1 MIDRIKTSAQ
11 MGAAAKACG
20 SVSEHY
26 NKYDLFSLMHT
37 VNYNAELLN
46 KLTDQIKVLQ
56 QQTKAQNENDSFFNR
71 ALNIY
76 ELKEAAKQI
85 KEICKSY
92 ENCNKCPLYKNECN
106 CIFYGLPEKWEI

>member
-1 MIDRIKTSAQ
+1 MIDKIKTSAQ

-56 QQTKAQNENDSFFNR
+56 QQAEVQNENYNIFNR

-76 ELKEAAKQI
+76 ELKEAAQQI

-92 ENCNKCPLYKNECN
+92 ENCNKCPLYKKNNN
-106 CIFYGLPEKWEI
+106 CSFSGLPEKWEV